1 MSYNQNTAE
10 SELDNNRLFIAPP
23 ILSSAQGTQD
33 HPIELT
39 ESSGDSQ
46 KADYN
51 ERQSI
56 SAANDGG
63 TATNLARIQ
72 VPDEMARLWFQ
83 PVFKVEE
90 STDESEE
97 EGPMVKK
104 INEEDIIAAR
114 SIRTNGGYQYLL
126 QPSLCW
132 YVTSQVCKDAQT
144 TWHKTTEK
152 IHMTL
157 PALSPNIQETMH
169 EHFAFIVAVGNSH
182 VDPLHHDD
190 HAWENARFEKT
201 NLAAM
206 NEERRRLY
214 PDAPGLPENNGS
226 KKLNGGAKKTSRP
239 IRRPGKARKASS
251 TPTSQISLAVSH
263 LPGIA
268 FPQYLR
274 ETCFK
279 SSWIW
284 LRTKTTGCQ

>member
-10 SELDNNRLFIAPP
+10 SELDNNRLFISPP

-114 SIRTNGGYQYLL
+114 SIRTNGGYKYLL